1 MCNAGV
7 GLRQFVYL
15 HTDDFGDVMSYYSWT
30 GGGGRVGKTVGLIVY
45 TEEEV
50 DGKMTS
56 TGLCPLSSLVTGQE
70 SLFMHRKTNTATV
83 VGSGS

>member
-30 GGGGRVGKTVGLIVY
+30 GGGRVGKTVGLIVY
-45 TEEEV
+45 TEEEEV

-56 TGLCPLSSLVTGQE
+56 TGLCPLSS
-70 SLFMHRKTNTATV
+70 
-83 VGSGS
+83 

>member
-7 GLRQFVYL
+7 LRQFVYL
-15 HTDDFGDVMSYYSWT
+15 HTDDFGDVMSSCGGYYSWGE
-30 GGGGRVGKTVGLIVY
+30 GGEGVGKTVELIVY
-45 TEEEV
+45 TEEEDV

-70 SLFMHRKTNTATV
+70 SLSLYA
-83 VGSGS
+83 S